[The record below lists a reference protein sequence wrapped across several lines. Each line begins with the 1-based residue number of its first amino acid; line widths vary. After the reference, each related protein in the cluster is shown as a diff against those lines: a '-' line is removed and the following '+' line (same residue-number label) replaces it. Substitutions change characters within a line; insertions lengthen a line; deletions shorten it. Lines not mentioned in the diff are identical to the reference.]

1 MLIRCLSD
9 GRQAQASHT
18 HCVIYKSEGKQVS
31 SSLLNLNSDKFILNI
46 LKTKGD
52 SLSLDRFLAFRS
64 NCSGCVLRD
73 SRTESSVCHSTSFPD
88 AADPFCLKN
97 SKNFNL
103 NKVSIE
109 NELFQ
114 LEVLE
119 IVSFPIR
126 VSMVIVL
133 TRPPIGSLAKNAL
146 QADFGICILI

>member
-1 MLIRCLSD
+1 M
-9 GRQAQASHT
+9 
-18 HCVIYKSEGKQVS
+18 
-31 SSLLNLNSDKFILNI
+31 
-46 LKTKGD
+46 
-52 SLSLDRFLAFRS
+52 
-64 NCSGCVLRD
+64 
-73 SRTESSVCHSTSFPD
+73 CHSTSFPD

-133 TRPPIGSLAKNAL
+133 TRPPIGSPAKNAL